1 MKTRWMVGAIILAAA
16 TGVAWGQ
23 AHPALDLSSLD
34 KLEAKAKEI
43 NIVTLDQNLLRL
55 AGGFLDDKDPDQQT
69 ARSLLNGI
77 KAVYVR
83 NFEFKEKD
91 QYSISDVEPI
101 RKQVQALG
109 WSKIVE
115 SREKNDDGTLK
126 EIDEVYINTGAG
138 GGLAVISAEPK
149 ELSVV
154 YIDGTLKVEDLKKL
168 HGIAG
173 LPDLDI
179 EGTHHTPHGKDVDK
193 DKDTK

>member
-1 MKTRWMVGAIILAAA
+1 MKQRFILGAIIFSA
-16 TGVAWGQ
+16 TAGAVWGQ
-23 AHPALDLSSLD
+23 TGPPLDLSSLD
-34 KLEAKAKEI
+34 KLEAKAKEV
-43 NIVTLDQNLLRL
+43 NVVTLDQNLLKL
-55 AGGFLDDKDPDQQT
+55 AGAFLDDKDKDQQT
-69 ARSLLNGI
+69 AKALLGGL

-83 NFEFKEKD
+83 NFEFSSKD
-91 QYSISDVEPI
+91 QYSMADVEPI
-101 RKQVQALG
+101 RKQIHALG

-126 EIDEVYINTGAG
+126 EIDEVYINTGSG

-179 EGTHHTPHGKDVDK
+179 EGTHHSPKGKEKDADK
-193 DKDTK
+193 